1 MQVLSEIE
9 LDLVSGGRA
18 NMNITTVINNDKP
31 INVINI
37 GGDGLVI
44 NFDDSGMTMVNG
56 EFTISHT

>member
-9 LDLVSGGRA
+9 LDKVSGGRA
-18 NMNITTVINNDKP
+18 NMNTTTVINNDKP

-44 NFDDSGMTMVNG
+44 NFDDSGMTIVNG
-56 EFTISHT
+56 EFTSNYR

>member
-9 LDLVSGGRA
+9 LDQVSGGRD

-44 NFDDSGMTMVNG
+44 NFDDSGMTIVNS
-56 EFTISHT
+56 EFTSNYR

>member
-9 LDLVSGGRA
+9 LDQVSGGRD

-37 GGDGLVI
+37 AGDGLVI
-44 NFDDSGMTMVNG
+44 NFDDSGMSIING
-56 EFTISHT
+56 EMTTYYF